1 MIFNEI
7 LKKKFS
13 MITSKAAAATYKHI
27 GKKNKEL
34 ADKAAVDAMRN
45 EINKLSIDGEIVIGE
60 GELDEAPMLYVGEKV
75 GNGKGIQVDIAVDPV
90 EGTNFVANNLPGG
103 LSVIAFA
110 KKGDLFNG
118 KRRFV

>member
-75 GNGKGIQVDIAVDPV
+75 GNGKGIQID
-90 EGTNFVANNLPGG
+90 
-103 LSVIAFA
+103 S
-110 KKGDLFNG
+110 
-118 KRRFV
+118 RRFRYSR